1 MTTQASNKRL
11 LTVLEEGNRLE
22 IAAYLGKFK
31 EFNIIQFDRVLS
43 ISQSDRIPN
52 LIKQDNGYFKIGG
65 AITASIKSALEMMN
79 LRSQV
84 TEDQIVEIA
93 AQVIEESKEDN
104 LALEDVLLFLNNL
117 ITGKCGTIYS
127 RMDIPTFFELFEVYR
142 QERYVAFQKIK
153 EEQHTQNKIL
163 GATERT
169 CETNTLDVAMS
180 NVMGRMRDLK
190 EQLKRQRDADMF

>member
-1 MTTQASNKRL
+1 M
-11 LTVLEEGNRLE
+11 EEGNRLE
-22 IAAYLGKFK
+22 IVAYLGRFK

-43 ISQSDRIPN
+43 ITQSERIPN
-52 LIKQDNGYFKIGG
+52 LIKQENGYFKIGG

-142 QERYVAFQKIK
+142 QERYTAFQKIK
-153 EEQHTQNKIL
+153 EEGHIQNKIL